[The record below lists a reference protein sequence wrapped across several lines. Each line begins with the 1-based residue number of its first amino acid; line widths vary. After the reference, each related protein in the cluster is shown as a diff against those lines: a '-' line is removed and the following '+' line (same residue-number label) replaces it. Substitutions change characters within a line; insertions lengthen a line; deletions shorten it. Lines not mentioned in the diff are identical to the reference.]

1 LRKCDSGAARLVRSC
16 SNSLVPCRIYTHNR
30 SHHCGQAIA
39 VILLT
44 SAFARMIIMHCD
56 KNMLPCYHA
65 AGRSL
70 LLDKLTLAMVKKRKC
85 A

>member
-1 LRKCDSGAARLVRSC
+1 V
-16 SNSLVPCRIYTHNR
+16 V
-30 SHHCGQAIA
+30 
-39 VILLT
+39 LLT
-44 SAFARMIIMHCD
+44 PAFARMIIMHCD

-85 A
+85 ALKSHAKSDHVLHQKHEIMQPVAGI